1 MEHLDHFMGLW
12 HVLSADR
19 WKNYLN
25 KGFFFFLNT
34 CQDCVAVKIETS

>member
-25 KGFFFFLNT
+25 KGFFFFLIH
-34 CQDCVAVKIETS
+34 AKIVWL